1 MKALSQKSRR
11 WIWLLGITL
20 ILWFTYPV
28 IRVGVF
34 FIFDPI
40 PEDRAITLNKNLI
53 NDASGLNETTH
64 SGIIQLPADLNQSI
78 SLLQETLN
86 QATLKNKRIIPLG
99 ARHSMGKQSIGRG
112 AIHIDLSRLK
122 AIKMESG
129 LLHVQA
135 GARWKEVLQF
145 LAPLGLSVEV
155 MQSNA
160 DFSIGGTLSVNAHG
174 WQPDRPP
181 VSSTVEKITL
191 LNANGEL
198 LACSRSE
205 NKQVFKHA
213 LGGYGL
219 FGIILEAWIR
229 PVPNEILRSTHQIV
243 TCENFNRQWNKIK
256 EGPIRLAFGRLSV
269 APETFFEQVLLTSYQ
284 TTGEI
289 SKLPAE
295 YEPTLKTSLARA
307 IFRASL
313 NSNRGKSFRQWMEN
327 LIGGEAGGIHSR
339 ANLLIE
345 PVRIFTNNDKDK
357 TDILVEIFVPQAKFP
372 DFIYLAREIM
382 RTQADSLLNVTI
394 REISQDR
401 DTALPYAKKDMFGL
415 VMLFTIDRT
424 EEAEK
429 ALLPSVS
436 GLIDIALAQGGTFY
450 LPYRNYA
457 NTKQLLQAYP
467 ELENFISSKKKADPK
482 EIFASDFYSYFLQ
495 SADWKNV
502 IP

>member
-1 MKALSQKSRR
+1 M
-11 WIWLLGITL
+11 
-20 ILWFTYPV
+20 WFAYPV

-34 FIFDPI
+34 FVFDPI
-40 PEDRAITLNKNLI
+40 PEDRAITLNKNRI

-64 SGIIQLPADLNQSI
+64 SGIIRLPADLNQSI
-78 SLLQETLN
+78 SLLRETLK
-86 QATLKNKRIIPLG
+86 QANLKNKRIIPLG

-122 AIKMESG
+122 AIKMENG

-191 LNANGEL
+191 LKANGEL
-198 LACSRSE
+198 LTCSRSE

-229 PVPNEILRSTHQIV
+229 PVPNEILRSSHQIV
-243 TCENFNRQWNKIK
+243 TCENFNSQWNRIK
-256 EGPIRLAFGRLSV
+256 ESPIRLAFGRLSV

-284 TTGEI
+284 TTGKI

-295 YEPTLKTSLARA
+295 YEPTPKTSLARA

-313 NSNRGKSFRQWMEN
+313 NSARGKSFRQWMEN

-357 TDILVEIFVPQAKFP
+357 TDILVEIFVPQEKFA
-372 DFIYLAREIM
+372 DFISLAREIM
-382 RTQADSLLNVTI
+382 RNQANSLLNVTI
-394 REISQDR
+394 REISQDE

-436 GLIDIALAQGGTFY
+436 RLIELALKHGGTFY

-457 NTKQLLQAYP
+457 NSKQMLQAYP
-467 ELENFISSKKKADPK
+467 ELDNFISLKKKEDPK
-482 EIFASDFYSYFLQ
+482 EIFASDFYAYLLQ
-495 SADWKNV
+495 AVNHINPK
-502 IP
+502 P